1 MKTRILTLSI
11 LAFVLLSSSMI
22 GFAAAPM
29 SESSFVHPL
38 TTTTGYVF
46 FNESGLP
53 SGTEWSVLY
62 NSLNLS
68 SITTSIKFSETVN
81 ILYSY
86 TVHTS
91 YSGVTAY
98 SPSPS
103 SGSAKAPSTVS
114 VSFSGSTFTA
124 NLTTNYNPTDEDHK
138 TWYYSIPS
146 GPAPSGSYYVVFP
159 YIDGINTTSM
169 SVSSNGVDYNGYYL
183 WSGTGSHTI
192 YFFYHVSGTSLGFDS
207 STLSVTVNS
216 DPTVSISASPTT
228 IDYGQSVT
236 FSSTVSGGT
245 SPFTYQWYLNG
256 TAVSGATSS
265 TWTSTSLPT
274 GSPTINVSVTD
285 SAGYI
290 ANSNTVSVTVHPVIS
305 VTLSSSA
312 NPSTV
317 NTQVTFTATASG
329 GSGTYTNFAFYMN
342 SNLEQ
347 SGSSDTWSYTF
358 TSIGN
363 YTISVT
369 VTDSLNDQGVADTT
383 QTVGA
388 APLTVTISA
397 SLNPVDV
404 GVTVTFDSFV
414 SGGVPPYTYQWYING
429 AAVSGAIGSTF
440 AYAFSSPG
448 SYLIG
453 LRVADSSGDPVNA
466 KPGKYPAIIISS
478 TTGTPGE
485 SSTPQ
490 ANVGENFSL
499 NLGYLNDFSGDSFQW
514 ELNGTPISG
523 ATSPTYTTSEQ
534 FPGNYTFTL
543 LIRTG
548 SVTLT
553 GEITEKVTKKIPS
566 YSIEFVESGL
576 PVGAKWNVQIHQ
588 GNADWLFQDNMIV
601 NYNQSG
607 QGLPAAIFSPSMM
620 SAFPPGTSFALNGLN
635 GSWEFFVNY
644 GWHNRSLTI
653 INGTYMANLT
663 RGNVTLPGV
672 AANGTI
678 IVYIHFTFV
687 GSTQPNSAI
696 IVTHAYSLSTIVAFS
711 TMKELAIQ
719 YKTLPIS
726 AKGPT
731 APVVLAKTSISPA
744 SKPALNFT
752 LFIFVS
758 LVAIAAIVSAL
769 TIKRA
774 NRKKQREKEVL
785 D

>member
-1 MKTRILTLSI
+1 MKTKLISYLLVAVMILS
-11 LAFVLLSSSMI
+11 AFAMV
-22 GFAAAPM
+22 
-29 SESSFVHPL
+29 SFSTEPAYA
-38 TTTTGYVF
+38 TTTTGYTY
-46 FNESGLP
+46 FNETGLP

-68 SITTSIKFSETVN
+68 SSTTSIRFSETVN

-86 TVHTS
+86 TIHTS

-98 SPSPS
+98 TPSPS

-114 VSFSGSTFTA
+114 ISFSGSTFTA
-124 NLTTNYNPTDEDHK
+124 NLTTNRNPTDEDLK
-138 TWYYSIPS
+138 TWYYSDPS

-159 YIDGINTTSM
+159 YIDGVNTTSM
-169 SVSSNGVDYNGYYL
+169 SVNSNGVDYNGYYL

-245 SPFTYQWYLNG
+245 SPFTYQWYLNRS
-256 TAVSGATSS
+256 AVSGVTSS

-290 ANSNTVSVTVHPVIS
+290 ANSNTVTETVHPVIS

-429 AAVSGAIGSTF
+429 AAVSGATGSTF
-440 AYAFSSPG
+440 SYAFSSPG

-485 SSTPQ
+485 SGAPL
-490 ANVGENFSL
+490 ANVGQNFTLFLS
-499 NLGYLNDFSGDSFQW
+499 YLNDFSGDSFQW
-514 ELNGTPISG
+514 YLNGTRIPG
-523 ATSPTYTTSEQ
+523 ATSPTYTTSEE
-534 FPGNYTFTL
+534 FPGDYTYTL
-543 LIRTG
+543 LIHTG
-548 SVTLT
+548 SVILT
-553 GEITEKVTKKIPS
+553 GRITEKVTQKIPS
-566 YSIEFVESGL
+566 YSIEFFESGL

-588 GNADWLFQDNMIV
+588 GNADWLFQDNMVV
-601 NYNQSG
+601 NYASNG
-607 QGLPAAIFSPSMM
+607 QGIPAAIFSPSLM

-635 GSWEFFVNY
+635 GTWEFFVNY

-653 INGTYMANLT
+653 IDGPYMANLT
-663 RGNVTLPGV
+663 TGNLTLPGV
-672 AANGTI
+672 AANGSI
-678 IVYIHFTFV
+678 IVHIRFAAI
-687 GSTQPNSAI
+687 GNTQPSSATSI
-696 IVTHAYSLSTIVAFS
+696 INTPRLSIIIALS
-711 TMKELAIQ
+711 TMKDFVIQ
-719 YKTLPIS
+719 NKILPIS

-731 APVVLAKTSISPA
+731 VAPLATKTASSPA
-744 SKPALNFT
+744 SKPAFNFI

-758 LVAIAAIVSAL
+758 LVGTAAIISAL
-769 TIKRA
+769 MVQRN
-774 NRKKQREKEVL
+774 NRKKQCGREVNQ
-785 D
+785 